1 MCIFFLLGLSPSL
14 DTWFPSHSSTLGL
27 GCGSSP
33 FNDDASSLV
42 NKSSRNAHLSP
53 RYTYHYHPYTPST
66 VRDTEKHTVQP
77 VSWPS
82 KGMQEYRKRQA
93 DYGHPS
99 VCHESFHHCY
109 TLICHCSH
117 LPCPHQ
123 SQQEEGSSMDALAFS
138 GSPTCCDVE
147 CKQANQNLCT
157 GPCRQLSKSSYS
169 ASTETEE
176 SSLKAA
182 KFNELE
188 KPDSS
193 IQGGRPMTIN
203 HEKKGG
209 YSSPNTSSHC
219 ITSAELQPKRTP
231 PIATKRSR
239 EIRKPISPSRDVK
252 IERSHEGS
260 GDNECRIA
268 YLGKVKKSRTTV
280 QGNEC
285 QRSINT
291 CTYQPPTC
299 EESKSSNTM
308 LLDKQLP
315 PWDKAQKHRTKPL
328 RDESRTFSMA
338 PRQDQYFK
346 GQYKVFDEGQRLDTS
361 YCDSLQKEGI
371 KQLSNDWNEV
381 QTLSCQELG
390 NATQEVPTYAKSE
403 RLEITRSDNCQEQRL
418 CDSQLLPSSKCH
430 ETSDKDNTRP
440 HTTPLSQDNDI
451 PSFTCSA
458 QNNTP
463 TDVNNNWAGYSYD
476 HNNLPKI
483 VAVHTIVKYR
493 EENAHR
499 NELRGARRLS
509 SNEKIE
515 WNRLSD
521 DLSTRSGDA
530 GFRENEHKA
539 SSSHDKRYSDAIY
552 MQNSGKL
559 QDKQNLDSLKQLT

>member
-1 MCIFFLLGLSPSL
+1 MEALGLSG
-14 DTWFPSHSSTLGL
+14 FPR
-27 GCGSSP
+27 P
-33 FNDDASSLV
+33 A
-42 NKSSRNAHLSP
+42 
-53 RYTYHYHPYTPST
+53 
-66 VRDTEKHTVQP
+66 
-77 VSWPS
+77 
-82 KGMQEYRKRQA
+82 
-93 DYGHPS
+93 
-99 VCHESFHHCY
+99 
-109 TLICHCSH
+109 
-117 LPCPHQ
+117 
-123 SQQEEGSSMDALAFS
+123 
-138 GSPTCCDVE
+138 CCDVE
-147 CKQANQNLCT
+147 CKQANQNLSSE
-157 GPCRQLSKSSYS
+157 PCRQLSKSSYS

-193 IQGGRPMTIN
+193 IQSGRPMTIN

-209 YSSPNTSSHC
+209 YSSPNTSSIHC
-219 ITSAELQPKRTP
+219 IASAELPPKRT

-252 IERSHEGS
+252 IERSLEDS
-260 GDNECRIA
+260 GDRECRIA

-280 QGNEC
+280 QGNEY
-285 QRSINT
+285 QRSMNT

-308 LLDKQLP
+308 LLDKRLP
-315 PWDKAQKHRTKPL
+315 PWDKAQKQRTKPL
-328 RDESRTFSMA
+328 RDDSRTFSMA

-346 GQYKVFDEGQRLDTS
+346 GQYKAFDKGQRLDTS

-390 NATQEVPTYAKSE
+390 NATQEVQTYAKSE
-403 RLEITRSDNCQEQRL
+403 RLEITRSGNCHEQRL
-418 CDSQLLPSSKCH
+418 CDSRLLPSSKCH

-440 HTTPLSQDNDI
+440 HTTRLNQDKDI

-458 QNNTP
+458 QNDLP

-476 HNNLPKI
+476 HKNLPKI

-509 SNEKIE
+509 SNEKIK
-515 WNRLSD
+515 WNRLLD